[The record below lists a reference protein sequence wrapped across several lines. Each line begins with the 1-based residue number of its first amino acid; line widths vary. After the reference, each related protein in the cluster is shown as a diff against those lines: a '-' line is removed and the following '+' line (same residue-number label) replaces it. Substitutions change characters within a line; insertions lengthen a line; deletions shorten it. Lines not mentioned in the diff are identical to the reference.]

1 LNILHVGKY
10 FSPFRGGLE
19 NYLRD
24 LMVAL
29 ARRGTASTA
38 LVHRHDWSFC
48 TRQDSVSLD
57 GREFRVVRTGT
68 WAKLLFTP
76 LSPAFPWH
84 LRRLIGAGKP
94 DILHLHMPNPSVFWA
109 LLLPSARRV
118 PWVVHWHADVI
129 SDTQGRLM
137 KLAYAVY
144 RPFERAVLR
153 RARAIIVTS
162 VPYRDSSQPLRP
174 WLSKCRVV
182 PLGLDV
188 GRLPVQAQAEP
199 AAKGSPENQT
209 LPFLK
214 VLAVGRL
221 TYYKGFQY
229 LIEALARLDNV
240 QLELVGEGDRAGE
253 LRNQVAS
260 LGLQDRVHFHGTA
273 DDRELARQ
281 LARCDCLCLP
291 SMERTEAFGMV
302 LLEAM
307 YFGKATVVS
316 DVPGSGM
323 GWIVEHGVTGLK
335 VKPADPAALAE
346 ALGSLVADRE
356 LLREM
361 GRAGREKFERMFEI
375 NHAIGGILDTYRV
388 VLGDPQAGRSISRND
403 GRA

>member
-1 LNILHVGKY
+1 LNQRTARSLNILHVGKY

-253 LRNQVAS
+253 L
-260 LGLQDRVHFHGTA
+260 
-273 DDRELARQ
+273 
-281 LARCDCLCLP
+281 
-291 SMERTEAFGMV
+291 
-302 LLEAM
+302 
-307 YFGKATVVS
+307 S
-316 DVPGSGM
+316 DGM
-323 GWIVEHGVTGLK
+323 GPRWSE
-335 VKPADPAALAE
+335 AWRAAAAAL
-346 ALGSLVADRE
+346 
-356 LLREM
+356 
-361 GRAGREKFERMFEI
+361 
-375 NHAIGGILDTYRV
+375 V
-388 VLGDPQAGRSISRND
+388 VLAWLFAKYMQRLEFLSGLILAPAVPKRGTEMEVSMTRPAGSAVGDVKVGDQGDKAFP
-403 GRA
+403 